1 MTGEFMDYNPY
12 QQLVNFDIN
21 NMTNLGKVK
30 QNTPYVQ
37 PIKQVNPYSVKID
50 TKQQQLDSELKNINS
65 ALEELRKRVKE
76 TVVDPFDTSSVADLE
91 KQQEE
96 YRKLLEK
103 RLNIQK
109 DLQAIKSNNAYGY
122 SVSIVDEELNK
133 AIDREKALESQQN
146 FVYRDTETK
155 KTYNDYVEALRD
167 KLRQKIGG

>member
-1 MTGEFMDYNPY
+1 MGYNPY
-12 QQLVNFDIN
+12 QQFVNFDIN
-21 NMTNLGKVK
+21 NMTNLGNVK

-37 PIKQVNPYSVKID
+37 PIKQVNPYAVKID

-65 ALEELRKRVKE
+65 ALEKLRKRVKE

-122 SVSIVDEELNK
+122 GVSIVDEELNK

>member
-1 MTGEFMDYNPY
+1 MDYNPY
-12 QQLVNFDIN
+12 QQFVNFDIN
-21 NMTNLGKVK
+21 NMTNLGNVK

-37 PIKQVNPYSVKID
+37 PIKQVNPYAVKID

-65 ALEELRKRVKE
+65 ALEKLRKRVKE

-122 SVSIVDEELNK
+122 GVSIVDEELNK

>member
-1 MTGEFMDYNPY
+1 MDYNPY
-12 QQLVNFDIN
+12 QQFVNFDIN
-21 NMTNLGKVK
+21 NMTNLGNVK

-37 PIKQVNPYSVKID
+37 PIKQVNPYAVKID

-65 ALEELRKRVKE
+65 ALGKLRKRVKE

-122 SVSIVDEELNK
+122 GVSIVDEELNK

>member
-1 MTGEFMDYNPY
+1 MNYNPY
-12 QQLVNFDIN
+12 QQFVNFDIN
-21 NMTNLGKVK
+21 NMTNLGNVK

-37 PIKQVNPYSVKID
+37 PIKQVNPYAVKID

-65 ALEELRKRVKE
+65 ALEKLRKRVRE

-122 SVSIVDEELNK
+122 GVSIVDEELNK